1 MTAASA
7 LTSRALKLKAST
19 ADLHDSIDS
28 SIMAKDPFASIERYL
43 QFLTLQYLFL
53 KDVAALYDHRELSM
67 HIDDLK
73 SRRRL
78 GLLEQDFADLQ
89 HTLPVPSLSPFITT
103 STEFATALGALYV
116 VEGSKVGAAMLGR
129 QVQARLPV
137 TGEYGA
143 RYLAGPGSGR
153 GSAWRHLIQFID
165 TVELTCAQEDALITC
180 ARQAFIRFQQYQ
192 AEVYT

>member
-53 KDVAALYDHRELSM
+53 NDVAALYEHRELSM

-78 GLLEQDFADLQ
+78 GLLEQDFADLR

-103 STEFATALGALYV
+103 STDFATALGALYV

-129 QVQARLPV
+129 QVQERLPV

-143 RYLAGPGSGR
+143 RYLAGPGAGR

-165 TVELTCAQEDALITC
+165 MVELTSTQEDALIIG
-180 ARQAFIRFQQYQ
+180 ARQAFMRFQQYQ
-192 AEVYT
+192 AEVYA